1 MSSSSNFNFII
12 LLCIYVILESFEKE
26 IVKIHTYIAFLSISN
41 NDLRK
46 TFIMLRRKNRKTEIL
61 SKTASKQ
68 THVVGL
74 K

>member
-26 IVKIHTYIAFLSISN
+26 IVKINTYIAFLSISN

-61 SKTASKQ
+61 SKTTSKQ